1 MRLLTKLLIFALALA
16 GLVALAAAAVLL
28 RGGISARPTP
38 GRIEAAV
45 AGRLRAMAIPQ
56 AAHDRTNPVPVSDE
70 VIGSGM
76 AHFADHCASCHAN
89 DGSGNTEMGRGLYP
103 RAPDM
108 RQSAT
113 QALSDGDLFY
123 VIENGVRFTGMPAW
137 GNGAPD
143 SEVATWHLV
152 HFIRQLPKLTEHDLA
167 RMRELNPKSAEE
179 WRADDEARRFL
190 EPDATAKPAAPA
202 PSHTGGRK

>member
-1 MRLLTKLLIFALALA
+1 MRLLLKSITAVLTAA
-16 GLVALAAAAVLL
+16 GLAALVAAVVLVP
-28 RGGISARPTP
+28 GGISARNAP

-45 AGRLRAMAIPQ
+45 AGRLRALAIPR
-56 AAHDRTNPVPVSDE
+56 AAHDRTNPVPASDE
-70 VIGSGM
+70 VIASGM

-108 RQSAT
+108 RQSGT

-123 VIENGVRFTGMPAW
+123 IIENGVRFTGMPAW

-143 SEVATWHLV
+143 GEVATWHLV
-152 HFIRQLPKLTEHDLA
+152 QFVRRLPKLTEHDLA
-167 RMRELNPKSAEE
+167 RMRELNPQSADE
-179 WRADDEARRFL
+179 WRAEEEARRFL
-190 EPDATAKPAAPA
+190 EPDAAAKPAEPA
-202 PSHTGGRK
+202 YRHTGGRQ